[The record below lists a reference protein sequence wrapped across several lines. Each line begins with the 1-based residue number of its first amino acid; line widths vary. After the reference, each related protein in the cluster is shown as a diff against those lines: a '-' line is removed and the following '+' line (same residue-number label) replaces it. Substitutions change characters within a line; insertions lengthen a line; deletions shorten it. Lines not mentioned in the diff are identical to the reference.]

1 MKTSPPPLASVQNQ
15 SQTYYFW
22 PHIAIVN
29 NIYKKEEELN
39 GTRGSTALSD
49 VLCFAL

>member
-15 SQTYYFW
+15 RKTYYFW
-22 PHIAIVN
+22 PHTAIVN
-29 NIYKKEEELN
+29 NVCKKEKKLK
-39 GTRGSTALSD
+39 GKTGSTALSD